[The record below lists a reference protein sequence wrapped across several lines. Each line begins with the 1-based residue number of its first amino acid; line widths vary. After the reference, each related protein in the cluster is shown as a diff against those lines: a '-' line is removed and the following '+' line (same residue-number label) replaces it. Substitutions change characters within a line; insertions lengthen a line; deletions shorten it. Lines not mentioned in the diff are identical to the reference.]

1 MAFAL
6 TFSQLFSDAIG
17 ESHFG
22 SVNLQLV
29 TRNFAPPAEPFD
41 VSDFAAATRY
51 GFLRAP
57 SGWVGDLHP
66 SPMCMWVFVLSGEV
80 EFEASDGERRRVAA
94 GGAILLEDTTGK
106 GHQSRVIGDVPA
118 LLAVV
123 QV

>member
-6 TFSQLFSDAIG
+6 TFPQLFSDAIG

-80 EFEASDGERRRVAA
+80 EFEARDGGRRRLPA
-94 GGAILLEDTTGK
+94 GSAILLEDTTGK
-106 GHQSRVIGDVPA
+106 GHQSRVIGDVSV

>member
-6 TFSQLFSDAIG
+6 TFPQLFSDAIG

-94 GGAILLEDTTGK
+94 GGAILLEDTTGE

>member
-22 SVNLQLV
+22 SVNLQLA
-29 TRNFAPPAEPFD
+29 TRNFAPPAKPFD
-41 VSDFAAATRY
+41 VSDFAAATRF

-106 GHQSRVIGDVPA
+106 GHQSRVIDDVPA

>member
-1 MAFAL
+1 V
-6 TFSQLFSDAIG
+6 FSDALG
-17 ESHFG
+17 ESHFAAIN
-22 SVNLQLV
+22 VELV
-29 TRNFAPPAEPFD
+29 TRDFAPPAPSFD

-66 SPMCMWVFVLSGEV
+66 SPMRMWVFILGGEI
-80 EFEASDGERRRVAA
+80 EFETSDGERRRVAA
-94 GGAILLEDTTGK
+94 GSAILLEDTMGK

>member
-6 TFSQLFSDAIG
+6 TFPQLFSDAIG

-66 SPMCMWVFVLSGEV
+66 SPMCMWVFVLGGEV
-80 EFEASDGERRRVAA
+80 EFEASDGERRRLPA
-94 GGAILLEDTTGK
+94 GSAILLEDTTGK
-106 GHQSRVIGDVPA
+106 GHQSRVIGDVPV